1 MSDLS
6 LVLFLCSRQP
16 PFANKVFFY
25 KRKRFKSATFF
36 NTASNPYATMNQET
50 SVSANE
56 IPEQLQLKDNGAE
69 FRPIVHPSVNF
80 A

>member
-1 MSDLS
+1 
-6 LVLFLCSRQP
+6 
-16 PFANKVFFY
+16 
-25 KRKRFKSATFF
+25 
-36 NTASNPYATMNQET
+36 MNQET

-80 A
+80 AWSIAGRESIFIYACNAELKAVYYG